1 MLTIKQFFKKYGVLS
16 TTNFDLLKIAKELK
30 IKKFYCCMK
39 DELKEISN
47 CKKFYKVKSKTLPIY
62 IVCNYQSTINRGTH
76 WVALYKDIQNS
87 YYFDSYGIDVIKE
100 AIDFLGHGIYNTFK
114 IQKLGEEYCG
124 QISLYVL
131 YCLYNGKDFYDT
143 VLYLKNEL
151 Q

>member
-1 MLTIKQFFKKYGVLS
+1 
-16 TTNFDLLKIAKELK
+16 
-30 IKKFYCCMK
+30 MK
-39 DELKEISN
+39 DELKELN
-47 CKKFYKVKSKTLPIY
+47 KNKKLPIY
-62 IVCNYQSTINRGTH
+62 IVCNYQSTINKGTH
-76 WVALYKDIQNS
+76 WVSLYKDVKNS

-124 QISLYVL
+124 QLALYVL
-131 YCLYNGKDFYDT
+131 YCLYNGKDT

>member
-30 IKKFYCCMK
+30 IKNFYCCMK
-39 DELKEISN
+39 DELKDVSN
-47 CKKFYKVKSKTLPIY
+47 CKKLPIY
-62 IVCNYQSTINRGTH
+62 IVCNYQSTINKGTH

-124 QISLYVL
+124 QMALFVL
-131 YCLYNGKDFYDT
+131 YKLSKGYDFYDI
-143 VLYLKNEL
+143 VLEMYQEL
-151 Q
+151 C